1 MYRTP
6 GVYRQDVF
14 PPPPPE
20 LRTGVPVFVGLVRRA
35 EVDAH
40 PGEFTLRQTP
50 VPGVWLVRKVGAEN
64 PNTDEPDRFTLWPAF
79 EESYRPLQEY
89 GYLAYAVRGFFEN
102 RGGLCYAQM
111 VCYDDTASAEAALT
125 EGLNTLKSGD
135 TFDLVCAP
143 DIMWPRPGQSPDEAE
158 VLRMQGALLE
168 HCDETGDRM
177 VILDS
182 WPGADVPGALRQR
195 NGLSGTNGA
204 LYYPWIKISARVG
217 AAEPFIMVPPS
228 GHVAGIYARSDQQRG
243 IHKAPANEVLEG
255 VLDLEVNLTD
265 EQQGELNPE
274 GVNCLR
280 AFPGRGIRVWGA
292 RTLSGEPWVYVNV
305 RRLFL
310 TAARWIERNLAQ
322 KVFEPNDS
330 RLWEQIKRELTAYFS
345 ALLRQGGLRGNTA
358 QDAFYVKCDEE
369 TNPPEVRD
377 AGMVVTDIGLAAA
390 RPNEFIVVRITHN
403 TSGVTMT
410 INSEP
415 PAG

>member
-1 MYRTP
+1 
-6 GVYRQDVF
+6 
-14 PPPPPE
+14 
-20 LRTGVPVFVGLVRRA
+20 
-35 EVDAH
+35 
-40 PGEFTLRQTP
+40 
-50 VPGVWLVRKVGAEN
+50 
-64 PNTDEPDRFTLWPAF
+64 
-79 EESYRPLQEY
+79 
-89 GYLAYAVRGFFEN
+89 
-102 RGGLCYAQM
+102 
-111 VCYDDTASAEAALT
+111 
-125 EGLNTLKSGD
+125 
-135 TFDLVCAP
+135 
-143 DIMWPRPGQSPDEAE
+143 
-158 VLRMQGALLE
+158 
-168 HCDETGDRM
+168 
-177 VILDS
+177 
-182 WPGADVPGALRQR
+182 
-195 NGLSGTNGA
+195 
-204 LYYPWIKISARVG
+204 
-217 AAEPFIMVPPS
+217 MVPPS

-377 AGMVVTDIGLAAA
+377 VGMVVTDIGLAAA